1 MKRGVCFFMLFVL
14 GSFCGSLFASLFAN
28 LFTGPGEQRELDF
41 KLQKPYRISAQVSN
55 DCTGIEI
62 CLKNKSKKDIVC
74 FTVVVYVSV
83 DEGDEGA
90 GYGADYGAG
99 YEWGEGDYD
108 FDGSDDGSA
117 SYGWGEGDYDFD
129 GSDDGS
135 ASYGWGDGGLHQFVW
150 RVEERVGGNERVV
163 FVYPLESE
171 GLFDFSDDED
181 YTGIQCEIDFIYITE
196 IEYEDGEKWF
206 YKGS

>member
-14 GSFCGSLFASLFAN
+14 GSFCGSLFAKPFISLFAN
-28 LFTGPGEQRELDF
+28 LFAGPGEQRELDF

-108 FDGSDDGSA
+108 FG
-117 SYGWGEGDYDFD
+117 

-135 ASYGWGDGGLHQFVW
+135 ASYGWGDSGLHQFVW

-163 FVYPLESE
+163 FVYPLELE
-171 GLFDFSDDED
+171 GLFVFLDDED
-181 YTGIQCEIDFIYITE
+181 YTGIQYEIDFIYISE

>member
-14 GSFCGSLFASLFAN
+14 GSFCGSLFANLFA
-28 LFTGPGEQRELDF
+28 GPGKQGELDF
-41 KLQKPYRISAQVSN
+41 KLKKPYRISAQVSN
-55 DCTGIEI
+55 DCSGIEI

-74 FTVVVYVSV
+74 FTVVVYVSA

-90 GYGADYGAG
+90 GYGAG
-99 YEWGEGDYD
+99 YEWEEGDYD
-108 FDGSDDGSA
+108 FGG
-117 SYGWGEGDYDFD
+117 GDESV
-129 GSDDGS
+129 G
-135 ASYGWGDGGLHQFVW
+135 YGWGDGVLHQFVW

-163 FVYPLESE
+163 FVYPLEPES
-171 GLFDFSDDED
+171 LFGFSDDED
-181 YTGIQCEIDFIYITE
+181 YMGIQYEIDFIYITE

>member
-1 MKRGVCFFMLFVL
+1 MKRGICFFMLFVL
-14 GSFCGSLFASLFAN
+14 GSFYGSLFASLFAN

-83 DEGDEGA
+83 DEGAENER
-90 GYGADYGAG
+90 ADYGAG

-108 FDGSDDGSA
+108 FG
-117 SYGWGEGDYDFD
+117 

-135 ASYGWGDGGLHQFVW
+135 ASYGWGDGVLHQFVW

-163 FVYPLESE
+163 FVYPLEPE

-181 YTGIQCEIDFIYITE
+181 YTGIQYEIDFIYISE
-196 IEYEDGEKWF
+196 IEYADGEKWV
-206 YKGS
+206 YKGG

>member
-1 MKRGVCFFMLFVL
+1 MKRGVCFILLFVL
-14 GSFCGSLFASLFAN
+14 GSFCGSLFANPFASLFAN
-28 LFTGPGEQRELDF
+28 LFAGPGEQGELDF
-41 KLQKPYRISAQVSN
+41 KLKKPYRISAQVSN

-108 FDGSDDGSA
+108 FG
-117 SYGWGEGDYDFD
+117 

-135 ASYGWGDGGLHQFVW
+135 ASYGWGDGGIHQFVW

-171 GLFDFSDDED
+171 GLFGFLDDED
-181 YTGIQCEIDFIYITE
+181 YTGIQYEIDFIYISE
-196 IEYEDGEKWF
+196 IEYADGEKWV
-206 YKGS
+206 YKGG

>member
-28 LFTGPGEQRELDF
+28 LFAGPGEQRELDF

-108 FDGSDDGSA
+108 FG
-117 SYGWGEGDYDFD
+117 

-181 YTGIQCEIDFIYITE
+181 YTGIHYEIDFIYITE
-196 IEYEDGEKWF
+196 IEYEDGEKWV
-206 YKGS
+206 YKGG

>member
-14 GSFCGSLFASLFAN
+14 GSFYGSLFASLFAN
-28 LFTGPGEQRELDF
+28 LFTEPGEQRELDF
-41 KLQKPYRISAQVSN
+41 KLQKSYRISAQVSN

-108 FDGSDDGSA
+108 FG
-117 SYGWGEGDYDFD
+117 

-135 ASYGWGDGGLHQFVW
+135 ASYGWGDSGLHQFVW

-163 FVYPLESE
+163 FVYPLELE
-171 GLFDFSDDED
+171 GLFVFLDDED
-181 YTGIQCEIDFIYITE
+181 YTGIQYEIDFIYISE